1 MLSSLHI
8 ENIALLKCTDISFS
22 DNFNALTGETGA
34 GKSILIDSIG
44 LILGD
49 RFDKTLLRTG
59 EENACVEA
67 HFTKIP
73 QPIQKLLLNQGI
85 NVDQDGSLTIKRYVS
100 ADGKSKI
107 RLHDNS
113 TLSLAQLKAAGQLL
127 VGVLGQGDHQLLDDS
142 ESYIGYLDNYAHIDT
157 EKNSYLKVYEKYVKI
172 KQELASI
179 TKSESERLRTE
190 EMLTYQLKDI
200 DTLALKPGEDTLLYE
215 KEQRIKGAERLVKN
229 ARFAYLALK
238 GSEKASAAYIID
250 RSILSLEKIRDI
262 IPDAQ
267 NLIDDLKECLY
278 RIEDTAEKV
287 HDFANDPDVQD
298 PTAMLDKIGS
308 RLSAIERLKRKYGAT
323 VDDILAYRAELAQ
336 RLDALENADE
346 RIAELNKQLDV
357 CKSEL
362 TVHANVLHSKR
373 EKAAN
378 DLALAVIE
386 SLNELDMKNVRFTV
400 DVIDAR
406 EECEGDFDGFTE
418 NGFDTVQLMLSAN
431 KGETLRPLARCASGG
446 EMARIMLALRTACA
460 DKDGVPTLIFD
471 EADTGV
477 SGKTSRRL
485 GLKLLKLSKDVQ
497 VLCVTH
503 SAQVASLADTH
514 MLIQKREN
522 NDRTETIVTTLD
534 ENGRI
539 NELSRILGGIEITA
553 AQIEAAKDMLT
564 IKSE

>member
-8 ENIALLKCTDISFS
+8 ENIALLKSTDISFS
-22 DNFNALTGETGA
+22 NNFNALTGETGA

-49 RFDKTLLRTG
+49 RFDKSLLRTG

-67 HFTKIP
+67 HFTNIP
-73 QPIQKLLLNQGI
+73 NPIQKQLLAQGI
-85 NVDQDGSLTIKRYVS
+85 KVEKDGSLSIKRLVS

-107 RLHDNS
+107 RLQDNS
-113 TLSLAQLKAAGQLL
+113 LLSLAQLKAAGQLL

-142 ESYIGYLDNYAHIDT
+142 ESYIGYLDNYAHIAA
-157 EKNSYLKVYEKYVKI
+157 EKNSYLKVYEQYIKL
-172 KQELASI
+172 KQELSLI

-200 DTLALKPGEDTLLYE
+200 DTLALKPGEDTILYE

-238 GSEKASAAYIID
+238 GSEKASASYIID

-287 HDFANDPDVQD
+287 HDYANDPDVQD

-346 RIAELNKQLDV
+346 RIAELNKQLDA
-357 CKSEL
+357 CRSEL
-362 TVHANVLHSKR
+362 MVLAEALHNKR
-373 EKAAN
+373 EEAAK
-378 DLALAVIE
+378 DLAVAVVD
-386 SLNELDMKNVRFTV
+386 SLKELDMKNVRFTV

-406 EECEGDFDGFTE
+406 EEFEGEFDAFTE

-477 SGKTSRRL
+477 SGKTSRKL

-522 NDRTETIVTTLD
+522 NDRTETVVTTLD

-553 AQIEAAKDMLT
+553 AQVEAAKDMLNR
-564 IKSE
+564 SE